1 MASYFTDSSLGFA
14 ATNPQVRRARPLS
27 NRMAKGLRTSSGKGA
42 PNAFLRASS
51 TSSVNARAR
60 SLGS

>member
-27 NRMAKGLRTSSGKGA
+27 NRMAKGLRTSSGKRQRRT
-42 PNAFLRASS
+42 LS
-51 TSSVNARAR
+51 
-60 SLGS
+60 